1 MAEKSLE
8 NGGEIN
14 KYEAQGFLLRELV
27 EEIKRIQTRLENR
40 YTKREEKIEL
50 HRVLA
55 KNLATLQRALEEL

>member
-8 NGGEIN
+8 NGGKIN
-14 KYEAQGFLLRELV
+14 KYEAEEFLLRSII
-27 EEIKRIQTRLENR
+27 EEIKRIQARLENR

-55 KNLATLQRALEEL
+55 KNLATLQRLLEEM